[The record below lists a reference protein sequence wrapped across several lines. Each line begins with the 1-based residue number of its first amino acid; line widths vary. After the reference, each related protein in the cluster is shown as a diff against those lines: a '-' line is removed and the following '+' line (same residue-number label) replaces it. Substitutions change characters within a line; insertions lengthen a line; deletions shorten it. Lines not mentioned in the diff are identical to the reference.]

1 MGLRE
6 DQIAQAKA
14 MTTSDGQRMF
24 TDEQIDAHIKQLDLQ
39 RTFSRSVLD
48 PNQPEPPSQIMRSMA
63 QGLTFK
69 TADEIEAYLRTLS
82 GGDREA
88 ALRDIRTN
96 LKNYQAASPIASTV
110 AEGVGSLPYAMLG
123 APAAAT
129 KLVPA
134 IAKVM
139 GVGAAMGAASGA
151 GGAEGDLYERSVG
164 GLEGG
169 LYGGG
174 GSGAMFGGFKLLG
187 KIADPLLDLATR
199 KFGGRVSKTVET
211 EIQRLVET
219 TKLTPD
225 EIVQRIANGEP
236 LSENAALA
244 AAVRL
249 LFTQG
254 GESSEIIRQSL
265 TTRPGQLRQG
275 AMQQLQTDL
284 TEGLPTTVQSPFG
297 PIKPT
302 VEPNV
307 LKVFKQSELERS
319 QALNAMYDTAY
330 AEGGVVTGPMLSAF
344 RESLK
349 RSPSA
354 AGEIN
359 KLHLAKTG
367 EKPFFNVSE
376 SGEITFVRPPNLQ
389 DMELARRGIQNDI
402 NQMWKSGNGDVAKE
416 LKPFELALRGE
427 INTSSKAIADTRQ
440 TASLNKVTSESF
452 DAGKKAFGKSPDQI
466 SIDFEE
472 IVAKGPDAVSAF
484 RAGVMDQIRSR
495 FKNPGDRTALL
506 GKIAD
511 PELKEGAILRIIYPQ
526 DKVEGILKL
535 ASTAAQSQRQAGEV
549 LKGSTT
555 YANMAQAK
563 QQGVNI
569 SAQEITSSLSGDPF
583 TIMRVLGKFVTAKS
597 PNLTP
602 EQKQQVAKILISED
616 PKVVMNALRDESG
629 LAMLQQKI
637 QSASSRFARTAPG
650 LFSSTATPT
659 LQSLISGQ

>member
-14 MTTSDGQRMF
+14 MTTPDGKRMF
-24 TDEQIDAHIKQLDLQ
+24 SDEQIDAHIKQLDLQ
-39 RTFSRSVLD
+39 KTFSRTVLD

-63 QGLTFK
+63 QGLTLN
-69 TADEIEAYLRTLS
+69 TADEIEAFLTSR
-82 GGDREA
+82 GVDREET
-88 ALRDIRTN
+88 LRDIRMK

-110 AEGVGSLPYAMLG
+110 AEGVGSLPLAMLG

-134 IAKVM
+134 ISKVI
-139 GVGAAMGAASGA
+139 GVGTAMGAASGA
-151 GGAEGDLYERSVG
+151 GRAEGDLSDRGEGAFYG
-164 GLEGG
+164 GL
-169 LYGGG
+169 GGG
-174 GSGAMFGGFKLLG
+174 AGSGAVFGGFKLLG

-219 TKLTPD
+219 TRLTPD

-265 TTRPGQLRQG
+265 TTRPSQLRQG
-275 AMQQLQTDL
+275 ATQQLQTDL
-284 TEGLPTTVQSPFG
+284 TQGLQTVQSPVG

-302 VEPNV
+302 IDPNV
-307 LKVFKQSELERS
+307 LRRFNASELERTA
-319 QALNAMYDTAY
+319 ALNAMYDTAY
-330 AEGGVVTGPMLSAF
+330 AEGGVVTEPMLSAF

-354 AGEIN
+354 VGEIN

-367 EKPFFNVSE
+367 EKPFFTVGE
-376 SGEITFVRPPNLQ
+376 GGEITFIRPPNLK
-389 DMELARRGIQNDI
+389 DMELARRGIQKDI
-402 NQMWKSGNGDVAKE
+402 NQLWKSGNGDVAKE
-416 LKPFELALRGE
+416 LKPFELTLRGE
-427 INTSSKAIADTRQ
+427 INKSSPALADTRQ
-440 TASLNKVTSESF
+440 TASSNLITSESF

-535 ASTAAQSQRQAGEV
+535 ATTAAQSQKQAGEV

-555 YANMAQAK
+555 YANIAQAK

-650 LFSSTATPT
+650 LFSSTATPA

>member
-14 MTTSDGQRMF
+14 MTTSDGKRMF

-39 RTFSRSVLD
+39 QTFSRTVLD

-63 QGLTFK
+63 QGLTFN
-69 TADEIEAYLRTLS
+69 TADEIEAYLKTLS

-88 ALRDIRTN
+88 ALRDIRMN

-134 IAKVM
+134 MVKVM
-139 GVGAAMGAASGA
+139 STGAAMGAASGA
-151 GGAEGDLYERSVG
+151 GRAEGDERGTGALMG
-164 GLEGG
+164 GLTGG
-169 LYGGG
+169 LGAGGV
-174 GSGAMFGGFKLLG
+174 FGGLKALG
-187 KIADPLLDLATR
+187 TMADPMIDFARR
-199 KFGGRVSKTVET
+199 KIGDRGAKIIET
-211 EIQRLVET
+211 EIQRIADT
-219 TKLTPD
+219 TRMTPD
-225 EIVQRIANGEP
+225 EIVQGIANGQI
-236 LSENAALA
+236 LSENAALLNIVRGYVSGGGDA
-244 AAVRL
+244 AE
-249 LFTQG
+249 T
-254 GESSEIIRQSL
+254 IRQALS
-265 TTRPGQLRQG
+265 TRPGQLRQG
-275 AMQQLQTDL
+275 ATQQLQTDL
-284 TEGLPTTVQSPFG
+284 TQGLQTVQSPAG

-302 VEPNV
+302 IDPNV
-307 LKVFKQSELERS
+307 LRNFKASEAERTA
-319 QALNAMYDTAY
+319 ALNSMYDTAY
-330 AEGGVVTGPMLSAF
+330 AEGGVVTEPMLSAF

-367 EKPFFNVSE
+367 EKPFFTVGE
-376 SGEITFVRPPNLQ
+376 GGEITFVRPPNLQ

-427 INTSSKAIADTRQ
+427 INTSSKAIADARQ
-440 TASLNKVTSESF
+440 AASLNKTTSESF

-466 SIDFEE
+466 AIDFEE

-535 ASTAAQSQRQAGEV
+535 ATTAAQSQKAASYV
-549 LKGSTT
+549 LGGSATAAT
-555 YANMAQAK
+555 MAAAK
-563 QQGVNI
+563 QEGVNI
-569 SAQEITSSLSGDPF
+569 SSQEIASTLGGDLF
-583 TIMRVLGKFVTAKS
+583 TGMRVLGKFVSAKT

-602 EQKQQVAKILISED
+602 EQKQQVAKILVSED

-650 LFSSTATPT
+650 LFSSTASPS

>member
-14 MTTSDGQRMF
+14 MTTPDGQRMF
-24 TDEQIDAHIKQLDLQ
+24 SDEQIDAHIKQLDLQ
-39 RTFSRSVLD
+39 KTFSRSVLD
-48 PNQPEPPSQIMRSMA
+48 PNQPEPPSQIMRSVA
-63 QGLTFK
+63 QGLTFN

-88 ALRDIRTN
+88 ALRDIRMK

-110 AEGVGSLPYAMLG
+110 AESVGSLPYAMLG

-134 IAKVM
+134 ISKVV
-139 GVGAAMGAASGA
+139 GVGTAMGAASGA
-151 GGAEGDLYERSVG
+151 GRAEGDLYERGTGALMG
-164 GLEGG
+164 GLTGGVGAAGVFGG
-169 LYGGG
+169 L
-174 GSGAMFGGFKLLG
+174 KLLG
-187 KIADPLLDLATR
+187 TVADPMLDFARR
-199 KFGGRVSKTVET
+199 KIGDRGAKIVET
-211 EIQRLVET
+211 EIQRIADAT
-219 TKLTPD
+219 RLTPD
-225 EIVQRIANGEP
+225 EIVQGISNGQI
-236 LSENAALA
+236 LSENAALLNIVRGYVSGGGDA
-244 AAVRL
+244 AE
-249 LFTQG
+249 T
-254 GESSEIIRQSL
+254 IRQALS
-265 TTRPGQLRQG
+265 TRPSQLRQG
-275 AMQQLQTDL
+275 ATQQLQTDL
-284 TEGLPTTVQSPFG
+284 TQGLPTTVQSPAG

-302 VEPNV
+302 IDPNV
-307 LKVFKQSELERS
+307 LRGFKQSELERTA
-319 QALNAMYDTAY
+319 ALNAMYDTAY
-330 AEGGVVTGPMLSAF
+330 AEGGVVTEPMLSAF

-354 AGEIN
+354 VAEIN

-367 EKPFFNVSE
+367 QKPFFTVGE
-376 SGEITFVRPPNLQ
+376 GGEITFVRPPNLQ

-427 INTSSKAIADTRQ
+427 INTSSKAIADARQ
-440 TASLNKVTSESF
+440 TASSNKTTSESF

-484 RAGVMDQIRSR
+484 RAGVMDQIRNR

-535 ASTAAQSQRQAGEV
+535 ATTAAQSQKAASYV
-549 LKGSTT
+549 LGGSATAAT
-555 YANMAQAK
+555 MAAAK
-563 QQGVNI
+563 QEGVNI
-569 SAQEITSSLSGDPF
+569 SSQEIASTLGGDLF
-583 TIMRVLGKFVTAKS
+583 TGMRVLGKFVSAKT

-602 EQKQQVAKILISED
+602 EQKQQVAKILVSED
-616 PKVVMNALRDESG
+616 PKIVMNALRDESG

-650 LFSSTATPT
+650 LFSSTATPA

>member
-14 MTTSDGQRMF
+14 MTTPDGQRMF
-24 TDEQIDAHIKQLDLQ
+24 TDEQINAHIKQLDLQ
-39 RTFSRSVLD
+39 QTFSRTVLD
-48 PNQPEPPSQIMRSMA
+48 PNQAEPPSQIMRSMA
-63 QGLTFK
+63 QGLTLN
-69 TADEIEAYLRTLS
+69 TADEIEAFLTSR
-82 GGDREA
+82 GVDREET
-88 ALRDIRTN
+88 LRDIRMK

-110 AEGVGSLPYAMLG
+110 AEGVGSLPLAMLG

-134 IAKVM
+134 ISKVI
-139 GVGAAMGAASGA
+139 GVGTAMGAASGA
-151 GGAEGDLYERSVG
+151 GRAEGDLSDRGEGAFYG
-164 GLEGG
+164 GL
-169 LYGGG
+169 GGG
-174 GSGAMFGGFKLLG
+174 AGSGAVFGGFKLLG

-219 TKLTPD
+219 TRLTPD

-265 TTRPGQLRQG
+265 TTRPSQLRQG
-275 AMQQLQTDL
+275 ATQQLQTDL
-284 TEGLPTTVQSPFG
+284 TQGLQTVQSPVG

-302 VEPNV
+302 IDPNV
-307 LKVFKQSELERS
+307 LRRFNASELERTA
-319 QALNAMYDTAY
+319 ALNAMYDTAY
-330 AEGGVVTGPMLSAF
+330 AEGGVVTEPMLSAF

-354 AGEIN
+354 VGEIN

-367 EKPFFNVSE
+367 EKPFFTVGE
-376 SGEITFVRPPNLQ
+376 GGEITFIRPPNLK
-389 DMELARRGIQNDI
+389 DMELARRGIQKDI
-402 NQMWKSGNGDVAKE
+402 NQLWKSGNGDVAKE
-416 LKPFELALRGE
+416 LKPFELTLRGE
-427 INTSSKAIADTRQ
+427 INKSSPALADTRQ
-440 TASLNKVTSESF
+440 TASSNLITSESF

-472 IVAKGPDAVSAF
+472 IVSKGPDAVSAF

-555 YANMAQAK
+555 YANIAQAK

-583 TIMRVLGKFVTAKS
+583 TIMRVISKFVTAKS

-616 PKVVMNALRDESG
+616 PKIVMNALRDESG

-650 LFSSTATPT
+650 LFSSTAAPT
-659 LQSLISGQ
+659 LQSLIGNQ

>member
-1 MGLRE
+1 
-6 DQIAQAKA
+6 
-14 MTTSDGQRMF
+14 
-24 TDEQIDAHIKQLDLQ
+24 
-39 RTFSRSVLD
+39 
-48 PNQPEPPSQIMRSMA
+48 
-63 QGLTFK
+63 
-69 TADEIEAYLRTLS
+69 
-82 GGDREA
+82 
-88 ALRDIRTN
+88 
-96 LKNYQAASPIASTV
+96 
-110 AEGVGSLPYAMLG
+110 
-123 APAAAT
+123 
-129 KLVPA
+129 
-134 IAKVM
+134 
-139 GVGAAMGAASGA
+139 
-151 GGAEGDLYERSVG
+151 VG

-169 LYGGG
+169 LYGGA
-174 GSGAMFGGFKLLG
+174 GSGAVFGGFKLLG

-265 TTRPGQLRQG
+265 TTRPSQLRQG
-275 AMQQLQTDL
+275 ATQQLQTDL
-284 TEGLPTTVQSPFG
+284 TQGLQTVQSPVG

-302 VEPNV
+302 IDPNV
-307 LKVFKQSELERS
+307 LRRFNASELERTA
-319 QALNAMYDTAY
+319 ALNAMYDTAY
-330 AEGGVVTGPMLSAF
+330 AEGGVVTEPMLSAF

-354 AGEIN
+354 VGEIN

-367 EKPFFNVSE
+367 EKPFFTVGE
-376 SGEITFVRPPNLQ
+376 GGEITFIRPPNLK
-389 DMELARRGIQNDI
+389 DMELARRGIQKDI
-402 NQMWKSGNGDVAKE
+402 NQLWKSGNGDVAKE
-416 LKPFELALRGE
+416 LKPFELTLRGE
-427 INTSSKAIADTRQ
+427 INKSSPALADTRQ
-440 TASLNKVTSESF
+440 TASSNLITSESF

-472 IVAKGPDAVSAF
+472 IVSKGPDAVSAF

-555 YANMAQAK
+555 YANIAQAK

-583 TIMRVLGKFVTAKS
+583 TIMRVISKFVTAKS

-602 EQKQQVAKILISED
+602 EQKQQVAKILVSED
-616 PKVVMNALRDESG
+616 PKIVMNALRDESG

-650 LFSSTATPT
+650 LFSSTAAPT
-659 LQSLISGQ
+659 LQSMISGQ

>member
-1 MGLRE
+1 
-6 DQIAQAKA
+6 
-14 MTTSDGQRMF
+14 
-24 TDEQIDAHIKQLDLQ
+24 
-39 RTFSRSVLD
+39 
-48 PNQPEPPSQIMRSMA
+48 
-63 QGLTFK
+63 
-69 TADEIEAYLRTLS
+69 
-82 GGDREA
+82 
-88 ALRDIRTN
+88 LRDIRMN

-134 IAKVM
+134 ILKVM

-151 GGAEGDLYERSVG
+151 GRAEGDERGTGALMG
-164 GLEGG
+164 GLTGG
-169 LYGGG
+169 LGAGGV
-174 GSGAMFGGFKLLG
+174 FGGLKLLG
-187 KIADPLLDLATR
+187 TVADPMLDFARR
-199 KFGGRVSKTVET
+199 KIGDRGAKIVET
-211 EIQRLVET
+211 EIQRIADAT
-219 TKLTPD
+219 RMTPD
-225 EIVQRIANGEP
+225 EIVQGIANGQI
-236 LSENAALA
+236 LSENAALLNIVRGYVSGGGDA
-244 AAVRL
+244 AE
-249 LFTQG
+249 T
-254 GESSEIIRQSL
+254 IRQALS
-265 TTRPGQLRQG
+265 TRPGQLRQG
-275 AMQQLQTDL
+275 ATQQLQTDL
-284 TEGLPTTVQSPFG
+284 TQGLPTTVQSPAG

-302 VEPNV
+302 IDPNV
-307 LKVFKQSELERS
+307 LRGFKQSELERTA
-319 QALNAMYDTAY
+319 ALNAMYDTAY
-330 AEGGVVTGPMLSAF
+330 AEGGVVTEPMLSAF

-354 AGEIN
+354 VGEIN

-367 EKPFFNVSE
+367 QKPFFTVGE
-376 SGEITFVRPPNLQ
+376 GGEITFVRPPNLQ

-402 NQMWKSGNGDVAKE
+402 NQMWKAGNGDVAKE

-427 INTSSKAIADTRQ
+427 INTSSKAIAEARQ
-440 TASLNKVTSESF
+440 TASSNKTTSESF

-466 SIDFEE
+466 AIDFEE
-472 IVAKGPDAVSAF
+472 IVTKGPDAVSAF
-484 RAGVMDQIRSR
+484 RAGVMDQIRNR

-535 ASTAAQSQRQAGEV
+535 ATTAAQSQKASSYV
-549 LKGSTT
+549 LGGSATAAT
-555 YANMAQAK
+555 MAAAK
-563 QQGVNI
+563 QEGVNI
-569 SAQEITSSLSGDPF
+569 SSQEIASTLGGDLF
-583 TIMRVLGKFVTAKS
+583 TGMRVLGKFVSAKA

-602 EQKQQVAKILISED
+602 EQKQQVAKILVSED

>member
-14 MTTSDGQRMF
+14 MTTADGQRMF
-24 TDEQIDAHIKQLDLQ
+24 SDAQIDAHIKQLDLQ
-39 RTFSRSVLD
+39 KTFSRSVLD

-63 QGLTFK
+63 QGLTFN

-139 GVGAAMGAASGA
+139 GVGTAMGAASGA
-151 GGAEGDLYERSVG
+151 GRAEGDLYERG
-164 GLEGG
+164 MGALEGG
-169 LYGGG
+169 FTGAV
-174 GSGAMFGGFKLLG
+174 GSGAVFGGLKLFG
-187 KIADPLLDLATR
+187 TVADPMLDFARR
-199 KFGGRVSKTVET
+199 KIGDRGAKIVET
-211 EIQRLVET
+211 EIQRIADVT
-219 TKLTPD
+219 RLTPD
-225 EIVQRIANGEP
+225 EIVQRISNGEI
-236 LSENAALA
+236 LSENAALLNI
-244 AAVRL
+244 VRGYVS
-249 LFTQG
+249 G
-254 GESSEIIRQSL
+254 GGDASETIRQALS
-265 TTRPGQLRQG
+265 TRPSQLRRG
-275 AMQQLQTDL
+275 ATQQLQTDL
-284 TEGLPTTVQSPFG
+284 TQGLPTTVQSPAG

-302 VEPNV
+302 IEPNV
-307 LKVFKQSELERS
+307 LKGFKQSEAERTA
-319 QALNAMYDTAY
+319 ALNAMYDTAY
-330 AEGGVVTGPMLSAF
+330 AEGGVVTEGMLSSF
-344 RESLK
+344 REALK
-349 RSPSA
+349 RAPSA

-359 KLHLAKTG
+359 DLHLAKTG
-367 EKPFFNVSE
+367 QKPFFTVGE
-376 SGEITFVRPPNLQ
+376 TGEITFVRAPTLQ

-402 NQMWKSGNGDVAKE
+402 NSKWRAGKGDVAKE

-427 INTSSKAIADTRQ
+427 INKSSPAIADTRQ

-484 RAGVMDQIRSR
+484 RAGVMDQIRNR

-535 ASTAAQSQRQAGEV
+535 ATTAAQSQKASSYV
-549 LKGSTT
+549 LGGSATAAT
-555 YANMAQAK
+555 MAAAK
-563 QQGVNI
+563 QEGVNI
-569 SAQEITSSLSGDPF
+569 SSQEIASTLGGDLF
-583 TIMRVLGKFVTAKS
+583 TGMRVLGKFVSAKA

-602 EQKQQVAKILISED
+602 EQKQQVAKILVSED
-616 PKVVMNALRDESG
+616 PKVVMKALRDESG
-629 LAMLQQKI
+629 LAMLQQKV

-659 LQSLISGQ
+659 LQSLIGGQ

>member
-14 MTTSDGQRMF
+14 MKTPDGQRMF
-24 TDEQIDAHIKQLDLQ
+24 TDEQIDAHVKQLDLQ
-39 RTFSRSVLD
+39 KTFSRSVLD
-48 PNQPEPPSQIMRSMA
+48 PNQPEPPSQILRAMA
-63 QGLTFK
+63 QGLTLN

-88 ALRDIRTN
+88 ALRDIRMN

-134 IAKVM
+134 ISKVV
-139 GVGAAMGAASGA
+139 GVGTAMGAASGA
-151 GGAEGDLYERSVG
+151 GRAEGDLLERSVG

-169 LYGGG
+169 LYGGA
-174 GSGAMFGGFKLLG
+174 GSGTVFGGFKLLG

-219 TKLTPD
+219 TRLTPD
-225 EIVQRIANGEP
+225 EIVQRIASGEP
-236 LSENAALA
+236 LSENAALT

-265 TTRPGQLRQG
+265 TTRPGLLRQG
-275 AMQQLQTDL
+275 AIQQLQTDL
-284 TEGLPTTVQSPFG
+284 TQGLPTTVQSPVG
-297 PIKPT
+297 PIKPA

-307 LKVFKQSELERS
+307 LKRFMASEDERVV
-319 QALNAMYDTAY
+319 ALNAMYDSAY
-330 AEGGVVTGPMLSAF
+330 TKGGVVTEGMLSSF
-344 RESLK
+344 REALK
-349 RSPSA
+349 RAPSA

-359 KLHLAKTG
+359 DLHLAKTG
-367 EKPFFNVSE
+367 QKPFFTVGE
-376 SGEITFVRPPNLQ
+376 TGEISFVRAPTLQ

-402 NQMWKSGNGDVAKE
+402 NAKWKAGKGDIAKE

-427 INTSSKAIADTRQ
+427 INKSSPAIADTRQ
-440 TASLNKVTSESF
+440 TASLNKITSESF

-484 RAGVMDQIRSR
+484 RAGVMDQIRNR

-506 GKIAD
+506 GKLAD
-511 PELKEGAILRIIYPQ
+511 PELKEGAILRVIYPQ

-555 YANMAQAK
+555 YANIAQAK

-569 SAQEITSSLSGDPF
+569 SAQEIASSLSGDPF
-583 TIMRVLGKFVTAKS
+583 TIARVMGKFVDAKS

-629 LAMLQQKI
+629 FAMLQQKI
-637 QSASSRFARTAPG
+637 QSMSSRVTRTAPG

-659 LQSLISGQ
+659 LQSLFANQ

>member
-14 MTTSDGQRMF
+14 MTTPDGQRMF
-24 TDEQIDAHIKQLDLQ
+24 SDEQIDAHIKQLDLQ
-39 RTFSRSVLD
+39 KTFSRTVLD

-63 QGLTFK
+63 QGLTLN
-69 TADEIEAYLRTLS
+69 TADEIEAFLTSR
-82 GGDREA
+82 GVDREET
-88 ALRDIRTN
+88 LRDIRMK

-110 AEGVGSLPYAMLG
+110 AEGVGSLPLAMLG

-134 IAKVM
+134 ISKVI
-139 GVGAAMGAASGA
+139 GVGTAMGAASGA
-151 GGAEGDLYERSVG
+151 GRAEGDLSDRGEGAFYG
-164 GLEGG
+164 GL
-169 LYGGG
+169 GGG
-174 GSGAMFGGFKLLG
+174 AGSGAVFGGFKLLG

-284 TEGLPTTVQSPFG
+284 TQGLPTTVQSPVG
-297 PIKPT
+297 PIKPI

-307 LKVFKQSELERS
+307 LKGFKQSELERTA
-319 QALNAMYDTAY
+319 ALNAMYDTAY
-330 AEGGVVTGPMLSAF
+330 AEGGVVTEPMLSAF

-354 AGEIN
+354 VGEIN
-359 KLHLAKTG
+359 KLQLAKTG
-367 EKPFFNVSE
+367 EKPFFTVGE
-376 SGEITFVRPPNLQ
+376 TGEISFVRAPTLQ
-389 DMELARRGIQNDI
+389 DMELARRGIQKDI
-402 NQMWKSGNGDVAKE
+402 NQMWKTGNGDVAKE

-427 INTSSKAIADTRQ
+427 INKSSPAIADTRQ

-535 ASTAAQSQRQAGEV
+535 ATTAAQSQKQAGEV

-555 YANMAQAK
+555 YANIAQAK

-569 SAQEITSSLSGDPF
+569 STQEIASIFGADLF
-583 TIMRVLGKFVTAKS
+583 TAARVLGKFVFAKS

-616 PKVVMNALRDESG
+616 PKIVMNALRDESG

>member
-1 MGLRE
+1 M
-6 DQIAQAKA
+6 
-14 MTTSDGQRMF
+14 
-24 TDEQIDAHIKQLDLQ
+24 
-39 RTFSRSVLD
+39 
-48 PNQPEPPSQIMRSMA
+48 
-63 QGLTFK
+63 
-69 TADEIEAYLRTLS
+69 
-82 GGDREA
+82 
-88 ALRDIRTN
+88 N

-134 IAKVM
+134 ISKV
-139 GVGAAMGAASGA
+139 VATGAAMGAASGA
-151 GGAEGDLYERSVG
+151 GRAEGDLYERSMG
-164 GLEGG
+164 ALEGG
-169 LYGGG
+169 LTGAV
-174 GSGAMFGGFKLLG
+174 GSGAMFGGFKALG
-187 KIADPLLDLATR
+187 KIADPLLDFATR

-236 LSENAALA
+236 LSENAALT

-254 GESSEIIRQSL
+254 GQSSEIIRQSL
-265 TTRPGQLRQG
+265 STRPGQLRQG

-284 TEGLPTTVQSPFG
+284 TQGLPTTVQSPAG

-302 VEPNV
+302 IDPNV
-307 LKVFKQSELERS
+307 LRGFKASELERTA
-319 QALNAMYDTAY
+319 ALNAMYDTAY
-330 AEGGVVTGPMLSAF
+330 AEGGVVTEPMLSAF

-354 AGEIN
+354 VGEIN
-359 KLHLAKTG
+359 KLQLAKTG
-367 EKPFFNVSE
+367 EKPFFTVGE
-376 SGEITFVRPPNLQ
+376 TGEISFVRAPTLQ
-389 DMELARRGIQNDI
+389 DMELARRGIQKDI
-402 NQMWKSGNGDVAKE
+402 NQMWKTGNGDVAKE

-427 INTSSKAIADTRQ
+427 INKSSPALAETRQ
-440 TASLNKVTSESF
+440 TASSNLITSESF

-484 RAGVMDQIRSR
+484 RAGVMDQIRNR
-495 FKNPGDRTALL
+495 FKNPGDKTALL
-506 GKIAD
+506 GKLAD
-511 PELKEGAILRIIYPQ
+511 PEIKEGAILRVIYPQ

-535 ASTAAQSQRQAGEV
+535 ASTAAQSQKQAGEV
-549 LKGSTT
+549 LKGSAT
-555 YANMAQAK
+555 YANIAQAK
-563 QQGVNI
+563 QQGANI
-569 SAQEITSSLSGDPF
+569 SSQEIVSSLSGDAF
-583 TIMRVLGKFVTAKS
+583 TMMRVLGKFVSANS

-602 EQKQQVAKILISED
+602 DQKQQVAKILVSED

-637 QSASSRFARTAPG
+637 QSASSRLARTAPG

-659 LQSLISGQ
+659 LQSLFANQ